1 MSEIR
6 EKIAYLSGLK
16 DGIKVTD
23 ENTDKLFRAIIDALE
38 TISEHIDESDDF
50 VDDIAEQVDLIG
62 DELDEVEDF
71 LDELYDD
78 EDDCD
83 CDDDDCCCCDD
94 DCDCDFDYDDDDD
107 CIELECPFCKKQ
119 ICFDS
124 YLFTTGEE
132 LRCPCC
138 NMVVFPE
145 EK

>member
-78 EDDCD
+78 
-83 CDDDDCCCCDD
+83 
-94 DCDCDFDYDDDDD
+94 DDD